1 MDVKFRHWFFSRIN
15 FQRINFQ
22 RSTHLHVV
30 QLTRGVSDTHAVRI
44 FYLCYCFRLTFARA
58 LREYPSS
65 PRVSERTRARGRKR
79 ACAGGIHYG
88 KCTERVRSHMRAR
101 LYARLHTNTR
111 ECAHAITDELPRHR
125 YAPSCTRG
133 NCTYNYRAGRRNY

>member
-30 QLTRGVSDTHAVRI
+30 THSRG
-44 FYLCYCFRLTFARA
+44 FGYARCA
-58 LREYPSS
+58 HLLFMLLFSLNVCTSS
-65 PRVSERTRARGRKR
+65 PRVSELSASIRAYTRARGRKR

-125 YAPSCTRG
+125 SAPSCTRG